1 MPKGTSG
8 FLAHINDPAQPAL
21 PWQDVIERLGMAL
34 ALGLVVAGIFR
45 LTFGRRKTDAASM
58 ATTLIL
64 LSVLVAMMM
73 MAIADNAARAFTL
86 AGTLAIVR
94 FRTVVDDSRDT
105 AFVICS
111 VAVGMGAGIGTYWVA
126 LLGLPVV
133 FLVVGT
139 AALIARTASPPVDR
153 TLIVKLL
160 PEKDPTILQPVL
172 AVYASKTLLVG
183 VETQKQGGGLDVT
196 YLVKLREPAAAVGLV
211 TQLRAVEGVQA
222 VEVKAK

>member
-1 MPKGTSG
+1 MANGSSDL
-8 FLAHINDPAQPAL
+8 LAQLTDPAHPPL
-21 PWQDVIERLGMAL
+21 PWPVVVERLGL
-34 ALGLVVAGIFR
+34 ALLLGLAVAGIFR
-45 LTFGRRKTDAASM
+45 LTFGRRKNDAATM

-126 LLGLPVV
+126 FLGLPVI

-139 AALIARTASPPVDR
+139 AAVFSRTNGRSVDR

-160 PEKDPTILQPVL
+160 PDKDPLLLQPVL
-172 AVYASKTLLVG
+172 PVYASKYVLSG
-183 VETQKQGGGLDVT
+183 VETAKQGGGLDVT
-196 YLVKLREPAAAVGLV
+196 YLVKLRDPAAAVGLV
-211 TQLRAVEGVQA
+211 TQLRAVEGVQG